1 MRGIHAEGSLCALW
15 CEDGEPA
22 ASSLLSHR
30 QIWEIPKDAEEGE
43 EAAGAVRAGEEKRR
57 EGSEKEGKSV
67 RGKEKGCRGG

>member
-22 ASSLLSHR
+22 ASSLLSHG

-43 EAAGAVRAGEEKRR
+43 GAACAAGRR
-57 EGSEKEGKSV
+57 EEMAGGKWERGKSV
-67 RGKEKGCRGG
+67 RGKERGCRGG

>member
-30 QIWEIPKDAEEGE
+30 QIWEIPKDAEEREGVAC
-43 EAAGAVRAGEEKRR
+43 AAGRRGEMARGKWER
-57 EGSEKEGKSV
+57 GKSV
-67 RGKEKGCRGG
+67 RGKGKGCRGG

>member
-15 CEDGEPA
+15 CEDSEPA

-43 EAAGAVRAGEEKRR
+43 GVACAAGGRGEMAGGRR
-57 EGSEKEGKSV
+57 EREKSV
-67 RGKEKGCRGG
+67 RGKGRKRGRL

>member
-22 ASSLLSHR
+22 ASSLLSHG

-43 EAAGAVRAGEEKRR
+43 GACVRCGQERRKDGEEAEREKVEEAERKRER
-57 EGSEKEGKSV
+57 L
-67 RGKEKGCRGG
+67 